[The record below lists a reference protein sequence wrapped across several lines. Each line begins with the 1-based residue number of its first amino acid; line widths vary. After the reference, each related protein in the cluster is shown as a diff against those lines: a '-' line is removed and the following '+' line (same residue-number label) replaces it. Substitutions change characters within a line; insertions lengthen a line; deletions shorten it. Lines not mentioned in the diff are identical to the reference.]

1 MVYFLLNLVHW
12 FRKYR
17 ARKGKILENVL
28 NLKIGLFCDF
38 KAIYL
43 ELSQSDES
51 KYIKNMSIKKIK
63 KKFQKRSRISN
74 FFGHQK

>member
-1 MVYFLLNLVHW
+1 M
-12 FRKYR
+12 
-17 ARKGKILENVL
+17 
-28 NLKIGLFCDF
+28 LKRFF
-38 KAIYL
+38 HFYAMKPIYL